1 MTTNTLIAYFLQG
14 LMLGWLLQQLFQ
26 NRWAWPCGLL
36 LAALPLAG
44 MPLAGHL
51 RGFFGDPSITSI
63 QLLVLALLG
72 RSPKSLVQ
80 DWRAPLLIGLGGALF
95 YTLALGGAIKL
106 GMADPYR
113 LGYQPGILLGALATL
128 ALFLWWRGQALWLW
142 LLSIDLLAFAQAFE
156 LSRNFWDSLLDPQL
170 VFVCLILAY
179 RNRGR
184 QTKANYAPA
193 DSTST

>member
-14 LMLGWLLQQLFQ
+14 LMLGWLLQQPFK
-26 NRWAWPCGLL
+26 NRWAWPFGLL

-51 RGFFGDPSITSI
+51 RGFFGDPSVTSI
-63 QLLVLALLG
+63 QLLALAMLG
-72 RSPKSLVQ
+72 RAPKPLTQ
-80 DWRAPLLIGLGGALF
+80 DWRAPLLIGLGGVLF

-106 GMADPYR
+106 GMTDPYR
-113 LGYQPGILLGALATL
+113 LGYQPGILLGVLATL

-142 LLSIDLLAFAQAFE
+142 LLSIDLLAFAQEFE
-156 LSRNFWDSLLDPQL
+156 LSRNLWDSLLDPQL

-179 RNRGR
+179 RNRR
-184 QTKANYAPA
+184 CPAKANYAPA